1 MVLGALPEFGLYSAA
16 MADPSDPLVLL
27 VEDDQSGREMYA
39 TALEMGHFRVAQAH
53 NGLQALD
60 KARELRP
67 DVIVT
72 DLALPGIDGLE
83 LARRLRQDERTR
95 AIPIIGVTGYTGFVK
110 EPDRATRAGCDRI
123 LIKPCPPDDLQAEII
138 RLLAAKAGQT

>member
-1 MVLGALPEFGLYSAA
+1 
-16 MADPSDPLVLL
+16 MADPSAPLVLL

-39 TALEMGHFRVAQAH
+39 MALEMGNFRVAQAH
-53 NGLQALD
+53 NGLQALE

-83 LARRLRQDERTR
+83 LCRRLRQDERTSR
-95 AIPIIGVTGYTGFVK
+95 IPIIGVTGYTWYVK
-110 EPDRATRAGCDRI
+110 EPDRATRAGCDRV
-123 LIKPCPPDDLQAEII
+123 LIKPCPPDALQAEII
-138 RLLAAKAGQT
+138 RVLAAKTAGQS